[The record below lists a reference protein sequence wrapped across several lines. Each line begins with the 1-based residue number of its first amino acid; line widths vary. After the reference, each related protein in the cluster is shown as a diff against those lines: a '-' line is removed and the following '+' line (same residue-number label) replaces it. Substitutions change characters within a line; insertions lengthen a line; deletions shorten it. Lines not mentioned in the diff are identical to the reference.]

1 MEQLQGKVAVITG
14 STSGMGKALAEA
26 FAENGVR
33 LVLHGRDEQKLVQ
46 LAGKTSASYVLG
58 DITEP
63 AIPQQLL
70 DMALKQYGRCDIVI
84 NSAGLLENG
93 TIEAID
99 IEKVCTM
106 VRVNVEAAFRV
117 AYTFAK
123 HFKANDAGDMVNIS
137 SVMGTKVR
145 ETAGAYAGTKHAV
158 EALSE
163 ALRMELARTNVRVT
177 CIEPGV
183 VETGM
188 DRRQQIPTATALNI
202 AKPLH
207 TDDIVN
213 TILFI
218 LRQDLNVRIPK
229 LMILPKDHVI

>member
-1 MEQLQGKVAVITG
+1 MEKLQGKVAVITG
-14 STSGMGKALAEA
+14 STSGMGKALAQA
-26 FAENGVR
+26 FAKEGVR

-46 LAGKTSASYVLG
+46 LASETSASYVLG

-63 AIPQQLL
+63 TIPQQLL

-84 NSAGLLENG
+84 NGAGLLENG

-99 IEKVCTM
+99 IDRVCTM

-123 HFKANDAGDMVNIS
+123 HFKASDAGELVNIS

-188 DRRQQIPTATALNI
+188 DRRQQVPTATALNI
-202 AKPLH
+202 AKPLS